1 MADIKVPKT
10 EEAYINDIYDR
21 QKESTLRTLKSA
33 YDSNVASIDTAKKA
47 LDTNS
52 YEAKREVAGD
62 AAITR
67 QRLNE
72 AFAANGLNT
81 GAVGQ
86 ANLALLNQKAAN
98 LNKID
103 LAKQQAQQ
111 EYDAQK
117 AALMQA
123 YQAEVKSAIQQN
135 DADKAKALY
144 AAWKEQQAQANA
156 LAVAQ
161 AKALAATQTKSTGS
175 GSKGGGSSSK
185 KSGGSKKSSSGAVV
199 WSDGDTGKQPATKA
213 SKNDVNNAIRNAQLS
228 GIRRTAIAAGSLEKA
243 TAVVQEAIDK
253 GAITQAEGETIMQ
266 NLGADAKYFGKGW

>member
-10 EEAYINDIYDR
+10 EEAYINDIYNR
-21 QKESTLRTLKSA
+21 QKESALRTLKSA

-52 YEAKREVAGD
+52 YEAKREATGD

-156 LAVAQ
+156 LAAAQ
-161 AKALAATQTKSTGS
+161 AKALAVKQTRSTSS
-175 GSKGGGSSSK
+175 GSR
-185 KSGGSKKSSSGAVV
+185 KSSSGAVV

-228 GIRRTAIAAGSLEKA
+228 GIRRTAIAKGSLEKA
-243 TAVVQEAIDK
+243 AAFVQGEIDN
-253 GAITQAEGETIMQ
+253 GTITQAEGETIMQ
-266 NLGADAKYFGKGW
+266 NLGADAKYLGKGW

>member
-52 YEAKREVAGD
+52 YEAKREVTGD

-98 LNKID
+98 LNKIN
-103 LAKQQAQQ
+103 LAQQQAQQ

-117 AALMQA
+117 AALMQT

-135 DADKAKALY
+135 DADRAKALY
-144 AAWKEQQAQANA
+144 AAWKEQQAKTYAEEQAKK
-156 LAVAQ
+156 LAEEQ
-161 AKALAATQTKSTGS
+161 AKALAT
-175 GSKGGGSSSK
+175 
-185 KSGGSKKSSSGAVV
+185 
-199 WSDGDTGKQPATKA
+199 KQPKAPYKRKKREPEPKKPPETATDSAYNELVKGLETIGTKEARFAAIEQAYKEGLLTKA
-213 SKNDVNNAIRNAQLS
+213 GRDGLVYRYT
-228 GIRRTAIAAGSLEKA
+228 R
-243 TAVVQEAIDK
+243 
-253 GAITQAEGETIMQ
+253 
-266 NLGADAKYFGKGW
+266 

>member
-10 EEAYINDIYDR
+10 EEAYINNIYNR

-117 AALMQA
+117 AALMQT

-135 DADKAKALY
+135 DAQRAQALY

-161 AKALAATQTKSTGS
+161 AKALAATQTKSTGR
-175 GSKGGGSSSK
+175 GGKDDDSVKFDEPEVKPEVKPS
-185 KSGGSKKSSSGAVV
+185 
-199 WSDGDTGKQPATKA
+199 
-213 SKNDVNNAIRNAQLS
+213 NNVSEAIRNAQLS
-228 GIRRTAIAAGSLEKA
+228 GIRRSAIATGSKSKALEY
-243 TAVVQEAIDK
+243 VQKAIDN
-253 GAITQAEGETIMQ
+253 GTITQAEGEKIVQ
-266 NLGADAKYFGKGW
+266 NLGADAKYLGKGW

>member
-10 EEAYINDIYDR
+10 EEAYINDIYNR

-33 YDSNVASIDTAKKA
+33 YDSNVASIDTARKA
-47 LDTNS
+47 LDTNA
-52 YEAKREVAGD
+52 YEAKREAAGD

-117 AALMQA
+117 AALMQT

-135 DADKAKALY
+135 DAQRAQALY

-156 LAVAQ
+156 LAAAQ
-161 AKALAATQTKSTGS
+161 AKALAVKQTRSISS
-175 GSKGGGSSSK
+175 GSRKSS
-185 KSGGSKKSSSGAVV
+185 GSKKSSSGAVV
-199 WSDGDTGKQPATKA
+199 WSDGDTGKQPTTKA
-213 SKNDVNNAIRNAQLS
+213 SKNDVNNAIRNAQMS
-228 GIRRTAIAAGSLEKA
+228 GVRRTAIAAGSLEKA

-266 NLGADAKYFGKGW
+266 NLGADAKYLGKGW

>member
-1 MADIKVPKT
+1 MAEIKVPKT

-52 YEAKREVAGD
+52 YEAKREAAGD

-103 LAKQQAQQ
+103 LARQQAQQ

-117 AALMQA
+117 AALMQT

-135 DADKAKALY
+135 DAQRAQALY

-156 LAVAQ
+156 LAAAQ
-161 AKALAATQTKSTGS
+161 AKALAVKQTRSTSS
-175 GSKGGGSSSK
+175 GSRKSS
-185 KSGGSKKSSSGAVV
+185 GSKKSSSGAVV
-199 WSDGDTGKQPATKA
+199 WSDGDTGKQPTTKA

-228 GIRRTAIAAGSLEKA
+228 GIRRTAIAKGSLEKA
-243 TAVVQEAIDK
+243 AAFVQGEIDN
-253 GAITQAEGETIMQ
+253 GTITQAEGETIMQ
-266 NLGADAKYFGKGW
+266 NLGADAKYLGKGW

>member
-10 EEAYINDIYDR
+10 EEAYINDIYNR

-117 AALMQA
+117 AALMQT

-144 AAWKEQQAQANA
+144 AAWKEQQAKIYAEEQAKK
-156 LAVAQ
+156 LAEEQ
-161 AKALAATQTKSTGS
+161 AKALADAQAK
-175 GSKGGGSSSK
+175 
-185 KSGGSKKSSSGAVV
+185 APAA
-199 WSDGDTGKQPATKA
+199 KQPKAPYKRKKREPEPKNPPETATDSAYNELVKGLETIGTKEARFAAIEQAYKEGLLTKA
-213 SKNDVNNAIRNAQLS
+213 GRDGLVYRYT
-228 GIRRTAIAAGSLEKA
+228 R
-243 TAVVQEAIDK
+243 
-253 GAITQAEGETIMQ
+253 
-266 NLGADAKYFGKGW
+266 

>member
-52 YEAKREVAGD
+52 YEAKREVTGD

-86 ANLALLNQKAAN
+86 ANLALLNQKAEN
-98 LNKID
+98 LNKIN
-103 LAKQQAQQ
+103 LAQQQAQQ

-117 AALMQA
+117 AALMQT

-135 DADKAKALY
+135 DADRAKALY
-144 AAWKEQQAQANA
+144 AAWKEQQAKTYAEEQAKK
-156 LAVAQ
+156 LAEEQ
-161 AKALAATQTKSTGS
+161 AKALAAKQVKTPYKRKKRSPEPEKSPETATDSAYNELVKGLETIGTKEARFAAIEQAYKEGLL
-175 GSKGGGSSSK
+175 
-185 KSGGSKKSSSGAVV
+185 
-199 WSDGDTGKQPATKA
+199 TKA
-213 SKNDVNNAIRNAQLS
+213 GRDGLVYRYT
-228 GIRRTAIAAGSLEKA
+228 R
-243 TAVVQEAIDK
+243 
-253 GAITQAEGETIMQ
+253 
-266 NLGADAKYFGKGW
+266 

>member
-52 YEAKREVAGD
+52 YEAKREAAGD

-117 AALMQA
+117 AALMQT

-135 DADKAKALY
+135 DADRAKALY
-144 AAWKEQQAQANA
+144 AAWKEQQAKTYAEEQAKK
-156 LAVAQ
+156 LAEEQ
-161 AKALAATQTKSTGS
+161 AKALAAKQAKTPYKRKKRTPEPVKTPETATDSAYNELVKGLETIGTKEARFAAIEQAYKEGLL
-175 GSKGGGSSSK
+175 
-185 KSGGSKKSSSGAVV
+185 
-199 WSDGDTGKQPATKA
+199 TKA
-213 SKNDVNNAIRNAQLS
+213 GRDGLVYRYT
-228 GIRRTAIAAGSLEKA
+228 R
-243 TAVVQEAIDK
+243 
-253 GAITQAEGETIMQ
+253 
-266 NLGADAKYFGKGW
+266 

>member
-1 MADIKVPKT
+1 MAEIKVPKT

-52 YEAKREVAGD
+52 YEAKREAAGD

-103 LAKQQAQQ
+103 LARQQAQQ

-117 AALMQA
+117 AALMQT

-135 DADKAKALY
+135 DAQRAQALY

-156 LAVAQ
+156 LAAAQ
-161 AKALAATQTKSTGS
+161 AKALAVKQTRSTSS
-175 GSKGGGSSSK
+175 GSRKSSS
-185 KSGGSKKSSSGAVV
+185 SKKSSSGAVV
-199 WSDGDTGKQPATKA
+199 WSDGDTGKQPTTKA
-213 SKNDVNNAIRNAQLS
+213 SKNDVNNAIRNAQMS

-266 NLGADAKYFGKGW
+266 NLGADAKYLGKGW

>member
-33 YDSNVASIDTAKKA
+33 YDSNVSSIDTAKKA

-52 YEAKREVAGD
+52 YEAKREAAGD

-98 LNKID
+98 LNKIN
-103 LAKQQAQQ
+103 LAQQQAQQ

-117 AALMQA
+117 AALMQT

-135 DADKAKALY
+135 DADRAKALY
-144 AAWKEQQAQANA
+144 AAWKEQQAKTYAEEQAKK
-156 LAVAQ
+156 LAEEQ
-161 AKALAATQTKSTGS
+161 AKASAAKQTKATSTGS
-175 GSKGGGSSSK
+175 SRKTTYRRT
-185 KSGGSKKSSSGAVV
+185 SSGSRKSAPETATDSAYNELVK
-199 WSDGDTGKQPATKA
+199 GLETIGTKEARFAAIEQAYKEGLLTKA
-213 SKNDVNNAIRNAQLS
+213 GRD
-228 GIRRTAIAAGSLEKA
+228 SLVYRY
-243 TAVVQEAIDK
+243 TR
-253 GAITQAEGETIMQ
+253 
-266 NLGADAKYFGKGW
+266 

>member
-1 MADIKVPKT
+1 MAEIKVPKT
-10 EEAYINDIYDR
+10 EEAYINDIYNR

-33 YDSNVASIDTAKKA
+33 YDSNVASIDTARKA

-52 YEAKREVAGD
+52 YEAKRETAGD

-135 DADKAKALY
+135 DADRARALY
-144 AAWKEQQAQANA
+144 AAWKEQQAKTYAEEQAKK
-156 LAVAQ
+156 LAEEQ
-161 AKALAATQTKSTGS
+161 AKALAAKQVEPPYKPKKKSPEPEKSPEPASPSPVDKMVEGLETI
-175 GSKGGGSSSK
+175 GSKDARFK
-185 KSGGSKKSSSGAVV
+185 AIEQAYKENLINKSARDYLVYRY
-199 WSDGDTGKQPATKA
+199 T
-213 SKNDVNNAIRNAQLS
+213 R
-228 GIRRTAIAAGSLEKA
+228 
-243 TAVVQEAIDK
+243 
-253 GAITQAEGETIMQ
+253 
-266 NLGADAKYFGKGW
+266 

>member
-117 AALMQA
+117 AALMQT

-144 AAWKEQQAQANA
+144 AAWKEQQAKIYAEEQAKK
-156 LAVAQ
+156 LAEEQ
-161 AKALAATQTKSTGS
+161 AKALAAKQTKAASTGS
-175 GSKGGGSSSK
+175 SRKTTYRRT
-185 KSGGSKKSSSGAVV
+185 SSGSRKSAPETATDSAYNELVK
-199 WSDGDTGKQPATKA
+199 GLETIGTKEARFAAIEQAYKEGLLTKA
-213 SKNDVNNAIRNAQLS
+213 GRD
-228 GIRRTAIAAGSLEKA
+228 SLVYRY
-243 TAVVQEAIDK
+243 TR
-253 GAITQAEGETIMQ
+253 
-266 NLGADAKYFGKGW
+266 

>member
-52 YEAKREVAGD
+52 YEAKREAAGD

-117 AALMQA
+117 AALMQT

-135 DADKAKALY
+135 DADRAKALY
-144 AAWKEQQAQANA
+144 AAWKEQQAKIYAEEQAKK
-156 LAVAQ
+156 LAEEQ
-161 AKALAATQTKSTGS
+161 AKALTAKQTKAASTGS
-175 GSKGGGSSSK
+175 SRKTTYRRT
-185 KSGGSKKSSSGAVV
+185 SSGSRKSAPETAADSAYNELVKGLETIGTK
-199 WSDGDTGKQPATKA
+199 DARFAAIEQAYKEGLLTKA
-213 SKNDVNNAIRNAQLS
+213 GRDGLVYRYT
-228 GIRRTAIAAGSLEKA
+228 R
-243 TAVVQEAIDK
+243 
-253 GAITQAEGETIMQ
+253 
-266 NLGADAKYFGKGW
+266 

>member
-98 LNKID
+98 LSKIN
-103 LAKQQAQQ
+103 LAQQQAQQ

-117 AALMQA
+117 AALMQT

-135 DADKAKALY
+135 DAQRAQALY

-156 LAVAQ
+156 LAAAQ
-161 AKALAATQTKSTGS
+161 AKALTAKQAKTPYKRKKRSPEPEKTPETATDSAYNELVKGLETIDTKEARFAAIEQAYKEGLL
-175 GSKGGGSSSK
+175 
-185 KSGGSKKSSSGAVV
+185 
-199 WSDGDTGKQPATKA
+199 TKA
-213 SKNDVNNAIRNAQLS
+213 GRD
-228 GIRRTAIAAGSLEKA
+228 SLVYRY
-243 TAVVQEAIDK
+243 TR
-253 GAITQAEGETIMQ
+253 
-266 NLGADAKYFGKGW
+266 

>member
-33 YDSNVASIDTAKKA
+33 YDNNLSSINTAQKA
-47 LDTNS
+47 LDTNA
-52 YEAKREVAGD
+52 YEAKREAAGD
-62 AAITR
+62 AAVAR

-72 AFAANGLNT
+72 TFAANGLNT

-117 AALMQA
+117 AALMQT

-135 DADKAKALY
+135 DAQKAQALY

-156 LAVAQ
+156 LAAAQ
-161 AKALAATQTKSTGS
+161 AKALAVKQTRST
-175 GSKGGGSSSK
+175 SS
-185 KSGGSKKSSSGAVV
+185 GSKKSSGSRKSSKKDDATPNSTYSSEV
-199 WSDGDTGKQPATKA
+199 WEKLKKITPTSDSSVDQMIRGLETIGTKEARFAAIEQAYKEGLLTKA
-213 SKNDVNNAIRNAQLS
+213 GRDGLVYRYT
-228 GIRRTAIAAGSLEKA
+228 R
-243 TAVVQEAIDK
+243 
-253 GAITQAEGETIMQ
+253 
-266 NLGADAKYFGKGW
+266 

>member
-1 MADIKVPKT
+1 M
-10 EEAYINDIYDR
+10 
-21 QKESTLRTLKSA
+21 
-33 YDSNVASIDTAKKA
+33 
-47 LDTNS
+47 
-52 YEAKREVAGD
+52 
-62 AAITR
+62 
-67 QRLNE
+67 
-72 AFAANGLNT
+72 
-81 GAVGQ
+81 
-86 ANLALLNQKAAN
+86 
-98 LNKID
+98 
-103 LAKQQAQQ
+103 
-111 EYDAQK
+111 
-117 AALMQA
+117 
-123 YQAEVKSAIQQN
+123 
-135 DADKAKALY
+135 
-144 AAWKEQQAQANA
+144 
-156 LAVAQ
+156 AQ

>member
-1 MADIKVPKT
+1 MAEIKVPKT
-10 EEAYINDIYDR
+10 EEAYINDIYNR

-33 YDSNVASIDTAKKA
+33 YDSNVSSINTAEKA

-52 YEAKREVAGD
+52 YEAKREAAGD

-86 ANLALLNQKAAN
+86 ANLALLNQKAEN

-135 DADKAKALY
+135 DANKAKALY
-144 AAWKEQQAQANA
+144 AAWKEQQAQA
-156 LAVAQ
+156 Q
-161 AKALAATQTKSTGS
+161 AKALADAQTRAASTGS
-175 GSKGGGSSSK
+175 SRKTTYRRT
-185 KSGGSKKSSSGAVV
+185 SSGSRKSTPETATDSAYNELVKGLETIGTK
-199 WSDGDTGKQPATKA
+199 DARFAAIEQAYKEGLLTKA
-213 SKNDVNNAIRNAQLS
+213 GRDGLVYRYT
-228 GIRRTAIAAGSLEKA
+228 R
-243 TAVVQEAIDK
+243 
-253 GAITQAEGETIMQ
+253 
-266 NLGADAKYFGKGW
+266 

>member
-103 LAKQQAQQ
+103 LARQQAQQ

-117 AALMQA
+117 AALMQT

-135 DADKAKALY
+135 DAQRAQALY
-144 AAWKEQQAQANA
+144 AAWKEQQAKIYAEEQAKK
-156 LAVAQ
+156 LAEEQ
-161 AKALAATQTKSTGS
+161 AKALAAKQTKAASTGS
-175 GSKGGGSSSK
+175 SRKATYRRT
-185 KSGGSKKSSSGAVV
+185 SSGSRKSAPETATDSAYNELVKGLETIGTK
-199 WSDGDTGKQPATKA
+199 DARFAAIEQAYKEGLLTKA
-213 SKNDVNNAIRNAQLS
+213 GRD
-228 GIRRTAIAAGSLEKA
+228 SLVYRY
-243 TAVVQEAIDK
+243 TR
-253 GAITQAEGETIMQ
+253 
-266 NLGADAKYFGKGW
+266 

>member
-1 MADIKVPKT
+1 MAEIKVPKT

-52 YEAKREVAGD
+52 YEAKREAAGD

-103 LAKQQAQQ
+103 LARQQAQQ

-117 AALMQA
+117 AALMQT

-135 DADKAKALY
+135 DAQRAQALY

-156 LAVAQ
+156 LAAAQ
-161 AKALAATQTKSTGS
+161 AKALAVKQTRSTSS
-175 GSKGGGSSSK
+175 GSR
-185 KSGGSKKSSSGAVV
+185 KSSSGAVV
-199 WSDGDTGKQPATKA
+199 WSDGDTGKQPTTKA

-228 GIRRTAIAAGSLEKA
+228 GIRRTAIAKGSLEKA
-243 TAVVQEAIDK
+243 TAFVQGEIDN
-253 GAITQAEGETIMQ
+253 GTITQAEGETIMQ
-266 NLGADAKYFGKGW
+266 NLGADAKYLGKGW

>member
-52 YEAKREVAGD
+52 YEAKREVTGD

-98 LNKID
+98 LNKIN
-103 LAKQQAQQ
+103 LAQQQAQQ

-117 AALMQA
+117 AALMQT

-135 DADKAKALY
+135 DADRAKALY
-144 AAWKEQQAQANA
+144 AAWKEQQAKTYAEEQAKK
-156 LAVAQ
+156 LAEEQ
-161 AKALAATQTKSTGS
+161 AKALAAKQTKAAS
-175 GSKGGGSSSK
+175 GGSK
-185 KSGGSKKSSSGAVV
+185 KSRGSKKSSSGSVA
-199 WSDGDTGKQPATKA
+199 WSDGDAGKQPATKA

-266 NLGADAKYFGKGW
+266 NLGADAKYLGKGW

>member
-52 YEAKREVAGD
+52 YEAKREAAGD

-117 AALMQA
+117 AALMQT

-135 DADKAKALY
+135 DAQRAQALY
-144 AAWKEQQAQANA
+144 AAWKEQQAKIYAEEQAKK
-156 LAVAQ
+156 LAEEQ
-161 AKALAATQTKSTGS
+161 AKASAAKQTKTPY
-175 GSKGGGSSSK
+175 KPKK
-185 KSGGSKKSSSGAVV
+185 KSPEPEKPPETATDSAYNELVKGLETIGTKEARFAAIEQAYKEGLL
-199 WSDGDTGKQPATKA
+199 TKA
-213 SKNDVNNAIRNAQLS
+213 GRD
-228 GIRRTAIAAGSLEKA
+228 SLVYRY
-243 TAVVQEAIDK
+243 TR
-253 GAITQAEGETIMQ
+253 
-266 NLGADAKYFGKGW
+266 

>member
-117 AALMQA
+117 AALMQT

-144 AAWKEQQAQANA
+144 AAWKEQQAKIYAEEQAKK
-156 LAVAQ
+156 LAEEQ
-161 AKALAATQTKSTGS
+161 AKALAAKQAKTPYKR
-175 GSKGGGSSSK
+175 KK
-185 KSGGSKKSSSGAVV
+185 KSPEPEKTPETATDSAYNELVKGLETIGTKDARFAAIEQAYKEGLL
-199 WSDGDTGKQPATKA
+199 TKA
-213 SKNDVNNAIRNAQLS
+213 GRD
-228 GIRRTAIAAGSLEKA
+228 SLVYRY
-243 TAVVQEAIDK
+243 TR
-253 GAITQAEGETIMQ
+253 
-266 NLGADAKYFGKGW
+266 

>member
-10 EEAYINDIYDR
+10 EEAYINDIYNK
-21 QKESTLRTLKSA
+21 QKESTLRALKSA
-33 YDSNVASIDTAKKA
+33 YDNNVSSIDIAKKA

-52 YEAKREVAGD
+52 YEAKREAAGD

-103 LAKQQAQQ
+103 LAQQQAQQ

-117 AALMQA
+117 AALMQT

-135 DADKAKALY
+135 DADRAKALY
-144 AAWKEQQAQANA
+144 AAWKEQQAKMYAEEQAKK
-156 LAVAQ
+156 LAEEQ
-161 AKALAATQTKSTGS
+161 AKALAAKQTKAASTGS
-175 GSKGGGSSSK
+175 SRKTTYRRT
-185 KSGGSKKSSSGAVV
+185 SSGSRNSAAETATDSAYNELVK
-199 WSDGDTGKQPATKA
+199 GLETIGTKEARFAAIEQAYKEGLLTKA
-213 SKNDVNNAIRNAQLS
+213 GRD
-228 GIRRTAIAAGSLEKA
+228 SLVYRY
-243 TAVVQEAIDK
+243 TR
-253 GAITQAEGETIMQ
+253 
-266 NLGADAKYFGKGW
+266 

>member
-117 AALMQA
+117 AALMQT

-144 AAWKEQQAQANA
+144 AAWKEQQAKIYAEEQAKK
-156 LAVAQ
+156 LAEEQ
-161 AKALAATQTKSTGS
+161 AKALAAKQAKTPYKR
-175 GSKGGGSSSK
+175 KK
-185 KSGGSKKSSSGAVV
+185 KSPEPEKTPETATDSAYNELVKGLETIGTKDARFAAIEQAYKEGLL
-199 WSDGDTGKQPATKA
+199 TKA
-213 SKNDVNNAIRNAQLS
+213 GRDGLVYRYT
-228 GIRRTAIAAGSLEKA
+228 R
-243 TAVVQEAIDK
+243 
-253 GAITQAEGETIMQ
+253 
-266 NLGADAKYFGKGW
+266 

>member
-1 MADIKVPKT
+1 MAEIKVPKT
-10 EEAYINDIYDR
+10 EEAYINDIYNR

-33 YDSNVASIDTAKKA
+33 YDSNVLSIDTAKKA

-103 LAKQQAQQ
+103 LARQQAQQ

-117 AALMQA
+117 AALMQT

-135 DADKAKALY
+135 DADRAKALY
-144 AAWKEQQAQANA
+144 AAWKEQQAKTYAEEQAKK
-156 LAVAQ
+156 LAEEQ
-161 AKALAATQTKSTGS
+161 AKASAAKQTKTASS
-175 GSKGGGSSSK
+175 GSKRNS
-185 KSGGSKKSSSGAVV
+185 GSKKNSSGAVA
-199 WSDGDTGKQPATKA
+199 WSDGDTKKQPATKA

>member
-52 YEAKREVAGD
+52 YEAKREAAGD

-117 AALMQA
+117 AALMQT

-135 DADKAKALY
+135 DADRARALY
-144 AAWKEQQAQANA
+144 AAWKEQQAQ
-156 LAVAQ
+156 AQ
-161 AKALAATQTKSTGS
+161 AKALAATQTKSTGR
-175 GSKGGGSSSK
+175 GGKDDDSVKFDEPEVKPEVKPS
-185 KSGGSKKSSSGAVV
+185 
-199 WSDGDTGKQPATKA
+199 
-213 SKNDVNNAIRNAQLS
+213 NNVSEAIRNAQLS
-228 GIRRTAIAAGSLEKA
+228 GIKRSAIATGSKSKALEY
-243 TAVVQEAIDK
+243 VQKAIDN
-253 GAITQAEGETIMQ
+253 GTITQAEGEKIAQ
-266 NLGADAKYFGKGW
+266 NLGADAKYLGKGW

>member
-10 EEAYINDIYDR
+10 EEAYINDIYNR

-47 LDTNS
+47 LDTNA
-52 YEAKREVAGD
+52 YEAKREAAGD

-117 AALMQA
+117 AALMQT

-135 DADKAKALY
+135 DAQRAQALY
-144 AAWKEQQAQANA
+144 AAWKEQQAKTFAEEQAKK
-156 LAVAQ
+156 LAEEQ
-161 AKALAATQTKSTGS
+161 AKALAAKQAKTPRKR
-175 GSKGGGSSSK
+175 K
-185 KSGGSKKSSSGAVV
+185 KKEFEPE
-199 WSDGDTGKQPATKA
+199 KQPAPKTPKKEV
-213 SKNDVNNAIRNAQLS
+213 SEAIRNAQLS
-228 GIRRTAIAAGSLEKA
+228 GIRRTAIAAGSLTKA
-243 TAVVQEAIDK
+243 TAVVQKAIDK
-253 GAITQAEGETIMQ
+253 GAITQTEGETIMQ
-266 NLGADAKYFGKGW
+266 NLGADAKYLGKGW

>member
-10 EEAYINDIYDR
+10 EEAYINDIYNR

-33 YDSNVASIDTAKKA
+33 YDSNVASIDTAIKNLKA
-47 LDTNS
+47 SS
-52 YEAKREVAGD
+52 YEAKREAAGN

-72 AFAANGLNT
+72 ALAANGLNT

-117 AALMQA
+117 AALMQT

-144 AAWKEQQAQANA
+144 AAWKEQQAKIYAEEQAKK
-156 LAVAQ
+156 LAEEQ
-161 AKALAATQTKSTGS
+161 AKALAAKQAKTPYKRKKRSPEPEKTPETATDSAYNELVKGLETIGTKDARFAAIEQAYKEGLL
-175 GSKGGGSSSK
+175 
-185 KSGGSKKSSSGAVV
+185 
-199 WSDGDTGKQPATKA
+199 TKA
-213 SKNDVNNAIRNAQLS
+213 GRDGLVYRYT
-228 GIRRTAIAAGSLEKA
+228 R
-243 TAVVQEAIDK
+243 
-253 GAITQAEGETIMQ
+253 
-266 NLGADAKYFGKGW
+266 

>member
-47 LDTNS
+47 LDTNA
-52 YEAKREVAGD
+52 YEAKREATGD

-103 LAKQQAQQ
+103 LARQQAQQ

-135 DADKAKALY
+135 DAQRAQALY

-156 LAVAQ
+156 LEVAKAKALTDAQ
-161 AKALAATQTKSTGS
+161 AKAPAAKQTKSA
-175 GSKGGGSSSK
+175 GGGR
-185 KSGGSKKSSSGAVV
+185 KKSSSGAVA
-199 WSDGDTGKQPATKA
+199 WSDRDTGKQPATKA
-213 SKNDVNNAIRNAQLS
+213 SKSDVNNAIRNAQLS

-243 TAVVQEAIDK
+243 TAVVQKAIDN
-253 GAITQAEGETIMQ
+253 GTITQAEGETIMQ
-266 NLGADAKYFGKGW
+266 NLGADAKYLGKGW

>member
-117 AALMQA
+117 AALMQT

-135 DADKAKALY
+135 DAQRAQALY
-144 AAWKEQQAQANA
+144 AAWKEQQAKIYAEEQAKK
-156 LAVAQ
+156 LAEEQ
-161 AKALAATQTKSTGS
+161 AKALAAKQAKTPYKR
-175 GSKGGGSSSK
+175 KK
-185 KSGGSKKSSSGAVV
+185 KSPEPEKTPETATDSAYNELVKGLETIGTKEARFAAIEQAYKEGLL
-199 WSDGDTGKQPATKA
+199 TKA
-213 SKNDVNNAIRNAQLS
+213 GRD
-228 GIRRTAIAAGSLEKA
+228 SLVYRY
-243 TAVVQEAIDK
+243 TR
-253 GAITQAEGETIMQ
+253 
-266 NLGADAKYFGKGW
+266 

>member
-1 MADIKVPKT
+1 MAEIKVPKT

-33 YDSNVASIDTAKKA
+33 YDSNVSSIDTAKKA

-52 YEAKREVAGD
+52 YEAKREATGD

-103 LAKQQAQQ
+103 LARQQAQQ

-117 AALMQA
+117 AALMQT

-144 AAWKEQQAQANA
+144 AAWKEQQAKTYAEEQAKK
-156 LAVAQ
+156 LAEEQ
-161 AKALAATQTKSTGS
+161 AKALAAKQAKAASTGS
-175 GSKGGGSSSK
+175 SRKTTYRHT
-185 KSGGSKKSSSGAVV
+185 SSGSRKSTPETAMDDAYNELVK
-199 WSDGDTGKQPATKA
+199 GLETIGTKEARFAAIEQAYKEGLLTKA
-213 SKNDVNNAIRNAQLS
+213 GRDGLVYRYT
-228 GIRRTAIAAGSLEKA
+228 R
-243 TAVVQEAIDK
+243 
-253 GAITQAEGETIMQ
+253 
-266 NLGADAKYFGKGW
+266 

>member
-52 YEAKREVAGD
+52 YEAKREVTGD

-86 ANLALLNQKAAN
+86 ANLALLNQKAEN

-135 DADKAKALY
+135 DAQRAQALY

-156 LAVAQ
+156 LAAAQ
-161 AKALAATQTKSTGS
+161 AKALAA
-175 GSKGGGSSSK
+175 
-185 KSGGSKKSSSGAVV
+185 
-199 WSDGDTGKQPATKA
+199 KQPKA
-213 SKNDVNNAIRNAQLS
+213 PYKRKKKEFEPEKQPVPKTPKKEVSEAIRNAQLS
-228 GIRRTAIAAGSLEKA
+228 GIRRSAIATGSKSKALEY
-243 TAVVQEAIDK
+243 VQKAIDN
-253 GAITQAEGETIMQ
+253 GTITQAEGEKIVQ
-266 NLGADAKYFGKGW
+266 NLGADAKYLGKGW

>member
-47 LDTNS
+47 LDTNA
-52 YEAKREVAGD
+52 YEAKREATGD

-86 ANLALLNQKAAN
+86 ANLALLNQKAEN

-135 DADKAKALY
+135 DAQRAQALY

-156 LAVAQ
+156 LAAAQ
-161 AKALAATQTKSTGS
+161 AKALA
-175 GSKGGGSSSK
+175 
-185 KSGGSKKSSSGAVV
+185 V
-199 WSDGDTGKQPATKA
+199 KQPKTPYKRKKWEPEPEKSPETATDSAYNELVEGLETIGTKDARFAAIEQAYKEGLLTKA
-213 SKNDVNNAIRNAQLS
+213 GRDGLVYRYAR
-228 GIRRTAIAAGSLEKA
+228 
-243 TAVVQEAIDK
+243 
-253 GAITQAEGETIMQ
+253 
-266 NLGADAKYFGKGW
+266 

>member
-1 MADIKVPKT
+1 MAEIKVPIT
-10 EEAYINDIYDR
+10 EEAYINDIYNR

-52 YEAKREVAGD
+52 YEAKREAAGD

-135 DADKAKALY
+135 DAQRAQALY

-156 LAVAQ
+156 LAAAQ
-161 AKALAATQTKSTGS
+161 AKALTAKQAKTTSS
-175 GSKGGGSSSK
+175 GSKRSSGSRK
-185 KSGGSKKSSSGAVV
+185 NSSGAVA
-199 WSDGDTGKQPATKA
+199 WSDGNTGKQPATKA

-228 GIRRTAIAAGSLEKA
+228 GIRRTAIAKGSLEKA
-243 TAVVQEAIDK
+243 TAFVQGEIDN
-253 GAITQAEGETIMQ
+253 GTITQAEGETIMQ
-266 NLGADAKYFGKGW
+266 NLGADAKYLGKGW

>member
-10 EEAYINDIYDR
+10 EEAYINSIYDR

-33 YDSNVASIDTAKKA
+33 YDSNVSSIDTAKKA

-52 YEAKREVAGD
+52 YEAKREVTGD

-103 LAKQQAQQ
+103 LARQQAQQ

-117 AALMQA
+117 AALMQT

-135 DADKAKALY
+135 DADRAKALY
-144 AAWKEQQAQANA
+144 AAWKEQQAKTYAEEQAKK
-156 LAVAQ
+156 LAEEQ
-161 AKALAATQTKSTGS
+161 AKALAVKQAKTASRGSKRSS
-175 GSKGGGSSSK
+175 GSKK
-185 KSGGSKKSSSGAVV
+185 NSSGSVA
-199 WSDGDTGKQPATKA
+199 WSDGDTKKQPAAKA

-228 GIRRTAIAAGSLEKA
+228 GVRRTAIAAGSLEKA

-266 NLGADAKYFGKGW
+266 NLGADAKYIGWG

>member
-33 YDSNVASIDTAKKA
+33 YDSNVSSIDTAKKA

-103 LAKQQAQQ
+103 LARQQAQQ

-117 AALMQA
+117 AALMQT

-144 AAWKEQQAQANA
+144 AAWKEQQAKIYAEEQAKK
-156 LAVAQ
+156 LAEEQ
-161 AKALAATQTKSTGS
+161 AKALAAKQAKTPYKRKKRSPEPEKTPETATDSAYNELVKGLETIGTKDARFAAIEQAYKEGLL
-175 GSKGGGSSSK
+175 
-185 KSGGSKKSSSGAVV
+185 
-199 WSDGDTGKQPATKA
+199 TKA
-213 SKNDVNNAIRNAQLS
+213 GRD
-228 GIRRTAIAAGSLEKA
+228 SLVYRY
-243 TAVVQEAIDK
+243 TR
-253 GAITQAEGETIMQ
+253 
-266 NLGADAKYFGKGW
+266 

>member
-117 AALMQA
+117 AALMRT

-144 AAWKEQQAQANA
+144 AAWKEQQAKIFAEEQAKK
-156 LAVAQ
+156 LAEEQ
-161 AKALAATQTKSTGS
+161 AKALAAKQTKAASTGS
-175 GSKGGGSSSK
+175 SRKTTYRRT
-185 KSGGSKKSSSGAVV
+185 SSGSRKSAPETATDSAYNELVK
-199 WSDGDTGKQPATKA
+199 GLETIGTKEARFAAIEQAYKEGLLTKA
-213 SKNDVNNAIRNAQLS
+213 GRDGLVYRYT
-228 GIRRTAIAAGSLEKA
+228 R
-243 TAVVQEAIDK
+243 
-253 GAITQAEGETIMQ
+253 
-266 NLGADAKYFGKGW
+266 

>member
-10 EEAYINDIYDR
+10 EEAYINDIYNR

-52 YEAKREVAGD
+52 YEAKREAAGD

-117 AALMQA
+117 AALMQT

-144 AAWKEQQAQANA
+144 AAWKEQQAKIFAEEQAKK
-156 LAVAQ
+156 LAEEQ
-161 AKALAATQTKSTGS
+161 AKALAAKQAKTPYKRKKWSPEPEKAPETATDSAYNELVKGLETIGTKEARFAAIEQAYKEGLL
-175 GSKGGGSSSK
+175 
-185 KSGGSKKSSSGAVV
+185 
-199 WSDGDTGKQPATKA
+199 TKA
-213 SKNDVNNAIRNAQLS
+213 GRD
-228 GIRRTAIAAGSLEKA
+228 SLVYRY
-243 TAVVQEAIDK
+243 TR
-253 GAITQAEGETIMQ
+253 
-266 NLGADAKYFGKGW
+266 

>member
-21 QKESTLRTLKSA
+21 QKESTLRALKSA
-33 YDSNVASIDTAKKA
+33 YDNNVSSIDTARKA

-117 AALMQA
+117 AALMQT

-144 AAWKEQQAQANA
+144 AAWKEQQAKIYAEEQAKK
-156 LAVAQ
+156 LAEEQ
-161 AKALAATQTKSTGS
+161 AKALAAKQAKTPYKR
-175 GSKGGGSSSK
+175 KK
-185 KSGGSKKSSSGAVV
+185 KSPKPEKTPETATDSAYNELVKGLETIGTKDARFAAIEQAYKEGLL
-199 WSDGDTGKQPATKA
+199 TKA
-213 SKNDVNNAIRNAQLS
+213 GRD
-228 GIRRTAIAAGSLEKA
+228 SLVYRY
-243 TAVVQEAIDK
+243 TR
-253 GAITQAEGETIMQ
+253 
-266 NLGADAKYFGKGW
+266 